1 MWTTYAA
8 LQSLT
13 TAMERTGSKEPADLA
28 NDLKT
33 GKPVETVMGP
43 LSWDDKGDLKGFEFG
58 ILNGMRMVPLPQ
70 SNNKNSRT
78 IDKNSRTISF

>member
-1 MWTTYAA
+1 
-8 LQSLT
+8 
-13 TAMERTGSKEPADLA
+13 
-28 NDLKT
+28 
-33 GKPVETVMGP
+33 MGP